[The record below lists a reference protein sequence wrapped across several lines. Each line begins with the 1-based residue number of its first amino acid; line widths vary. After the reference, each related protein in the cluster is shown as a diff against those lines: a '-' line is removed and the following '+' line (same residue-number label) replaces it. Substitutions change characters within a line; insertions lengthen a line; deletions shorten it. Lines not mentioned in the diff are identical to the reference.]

1 MAESYK
7 IAIIGAG
14 PGGLSAGGRAAAEG
28 VPHILLESAPHIAN
42 TIYRYQKGKHIMA
55 EPPALPLR
63 SPVRF
68 EAGKRETII
77 ENWQTDLKSLKIN
90 IRHNCEV
97 TAISGKQGKFQL
109 KLKNGSTITA
119 ENVVLGIGLQGNPRK
134 LGVEGEDHAIVQ
146 YTLDDPDAFKG
157 QNIAVIGA
165 GDAAIENALALAKQ
179 NTVYIVNR
187 QDEFARAKNA
197 NRQAILEAIEKGKI
211 ECFYNSTP
219 ARVEPFEGVENA
231 ATLVLNTA
239 QGEAALVCNLIIAR
253 LGAIPPRKFV
263 EDCGI
268 VFPNKDMNAVP
279 ELSER
284 YESNVKGIYIIG
296 ALGGYPLIKQCM
308 NQGYEVVDYILG
320 RNVAPAD
327 EPLLQAKC
335 DRLPGKP
342 RVAEVLARIRA
353 NVPIFAELTTLQLRE
368 FLVDSELHSPKE
380 DSVIFE
386 RNDYTNSFY
395 SIIGGYAHVQI
406 DPENPD
412 KTITLGQG
420 RFFGEMSLI
429 SGRRRSATVRAGTD
443 CILLETPR
451 NSMNKLINSVESV
464 KRVINQVFISRAL
477 HAHFAPDAQPEL
489 VDEIARTCTIHE
501 YKAGDTVFTEGDKAE
516 SLHLVRR
523 GSLTVSRRIGER
535 DIVLSYVPAG
545 NYVGEMGIM
554 GGGTRSATVKAAIAA
569 ETIELS
575 ADAFE
580 LLLMNNPELRQRIE
594 EQYKQRLTQ
603 NLLMQ
608 QQPGG
613 GDVISFLM
621 SQGLGEATD
630 VLLIDE
636 SLCIRCNNCEIACAE
651 THDGTS
657 RLNRE
662 AGPTYAYIH
671 VPTSCRHC
679 EHPHCMKECP
689 PDAIHRA
696 PDGEVFIADNCIGC
710 GNCERNCPYGVI
722 QMASPPSEK
731 PGLLQWLL
739 FGWGPGPGQ
748 ADEELL
754 KPAVAAKKQG
764 GEKLKQAV
772 KCDMCKDIKGGAAC
786 VRACP
791 TGAAIRINP
800 DKLTEYLNA

>member
-1 MAESYK
+1 MAEKYR
-7 IAIIGAG
+7 IAIVGAG
-14 PGGLSAGGRAAAEG
+14 PGGLSAAGRAAAEG
-28 VPHILLESAPHIAN
+28 ESHILLESAPHIAN
-42 TIYRYQKGKHIMA
+42 TIYRYQKGKHVMA
-55 EPPALPLR
+55 EPVALPLR
-63 SPVRF
+63 SAMRF
-68 EAGKRETII
+68 TAGRREAVLDAWVE
-77 ENWQTDLKSLKIN
+77 DLLRVKAN
-90 IRHNCEV
+90 IRYNAEV
-97 TAISGKQGKFQL
+97 ARISGKQGNFTL
-109 KLKNGSTITA
+109 KLKNGGTVAA
-119 ENVVLGIGLQGNPRK
+119 ENIVLAIGLQGNPRQ
-134 LGVEGEDHAIVQ
+134 LDIEGGDHVVVQ
-146 YTLDDPDAFKG
+146 YTLDDPDAYRER
-157 QNIAVIGA
+157 NIAVIGA
-165 GDAAIENALALAKQ
+165 GDAAIENALALAKH

-219 ARVEPFEGVENA
+219 ARIESFEGVNSS

-239 QGEAALVCNLIIAR
+239 QGEAAVVCNLVIAR
-253 LGAIPPRKFV
+253 LGAVPPRKFV

-268 VFPNKDMNAVP
+268 VFPNTEVNAVP

-284 YESNVKGIYIIG
+284 YESNVPGIFVIG

-320 RNVAPAD
+320 RRVEPAD

-342 RVAEVLARIRA
+342 KVSEVLARIRA
-353 NVPIFAELTTLQLRE
+353 KVPIFAELTTLQLRE
-368 FLVDSELHSPKE
+368 FLLDSELHSPGPGE
-380 DSVIFE
+380 EIFA
-386 RNDYTNSFY
+386 RNDYTDSFY
-395 SIIGGYAHVQI
+395 SIVEGEVHIQI
-406 DPENPD
+406 DPDDPKKKIMLD
-412 KTITLGQG
+412 SG

-429 SGRRRSATVRAGTD
+429 SGRRRSATVEAGRD

-477 HAHFAPDAQPEL
+477 QANFSPNAQHEL
-489 VDEIARTCTIHE
+489 VDEIARTCVIHE
-501 YKAGDTVFTEGDKAE
+501 FKAGEVVFNEGDPAD

-523 GSLTVSRRIGER
+523 GSLTVSRRISER
-535 DIVLSYVPAG
+535 EIVLSYVPAG
-545 NYVGEMGIM
+545 NYVGEMGVM
-554 GGGTRSATVKAAIAA
+554 GGGVRSATVKAAIAA

-575 ADAFE
+575 GEAFE
-580 LLLMNNPELRQRIE
+580 LLLLNNPELRQHIE
-594 EQYKQRLTQ
+594 AQYKQRLTQ
-603 NLLMQ
+603 NLMMQ

-621 SQGLGEATD
+621 SQGVGEATD

-671 VPTSCRHC
+671 IPTSCRHC
-679 EHPHCMKECP
+679 EHPHCMKDCP

-710 GNCERNCPYGVI
+710 GNCEKNCPYGVI
-722 QMASPPSEK
+722 QMATPHERK

-739 FGWGPGPGQ
+739 FGRGPGPGQ
-748 ADEELL
+748 L
-754 KPAVAAKKQG
+754 AVDKNHPGRAGSTEKIKK
-764 GEKLKQAV
+764 AV
-772 KCDMCKDIKGGAAC
+772 KCDMCKDIKSGAAC
-786 VRACP
+786 VSACP
-791 TGAAIRINP
+791 TGAALRISP
-800 DKLTEYLNA
+800 DKLTDYVNP

>member
-1 MAESYK
+1 MAKNFK
-7 IAIIGAG
+7 IAIVGAG
-14 PGGLSAGGRAAAEG
+14 PGGLSAAGRAALEG
-28 VPHILLESAPHIAN
+28 VSHVLLESAPHIAN
-42 TIYRYQKGKHIMA
+42 TIYRYQKGKHVMA

-63 SPVRF
+63 SSMRF
-68 EAGKRETII
+68 VAGQREAVLGAWIQDL
-77 ENWQTDLKSLKIN
+77 QTLNAN
-90 IRHNCEV
+90 IRHNAEV
-97 TAISGKQGKFQL
+97 GKISGKQGKFQL
-109 KLKNGSTITA
+109 KLKNGDTLGA
-119 ENVVLGIGLQGNPRK
+119 ENIVLAIGLQGNPRK
-134 LGVEGEDHAIVQ
+134 LEIEGDDHVIVQ
-146 YTLDDPDAFKG
+146 YTLDDPDVYRDR
-157 QNIAVIGA
+157 NIAIIGA

-219 ARVEPFEGVENA
+219 ARIESFEGVESS

-239 QGEAALVCNLIIAR
+239 QGEAALVCNRIIAR

-268 VFPNKDMNAVP
+268 IFPNQEINAVP

-284 YESNVKGIYIIG
+284 YESNVPGIFIIG

-320 RNVAPAD
+320 RTVEPAD

-335 DRLPGKP
+335 DRLPGRPK
-342 RVAEVLARIRA
+342 VSEVLSRIRA
-353 NVPIFAELTTLQLRE
+353 NVPVFAELTTLQLRE
-368 FLVDSELHSPKE
+368 FLLDSELHNPKPGE
-380 DSVIFE
+380 VIFE
-386 RNDYTNSFY
+386 RNDYSNSFY
-395 SIIGGYAHVQI
+395 SIIDGEVQVQI
-406 DPENPD
+406 DAGDP
-412 KTITLGQG
+412 KKKITLDSG

-429 SGRRRSATVRAGTD
+429 SGRRRSATVQAGKD

-477 HAHFAPDAQPEL
+477 HANFSPNAQPEL
-489 VDEIARTCTIHE
+489 VDEIARTCIIHE
-501 YKAGDTVFTEGDKAE
+501 YKAGDVIFNEGDPAE

-535 DIVLSYVPAG
+535 EVVLSYVPAG
-545 NYVGEMGIM
+545 NYVGEMGVM
-554 GGGTRSATVKAAIAA
+554 GGGVRSATVKAAIAA

-575 ADAFE
+575 GEAFE
-580 LLLMNNPELRQRIE
+580 LLLLNNPELRQHIE

-603 NLLMQ
+603 NLMLQ

-621 SQGLGEATD
+621 SQGVGEATD

-636 SLCIRCNNCEIACAE
+636 SLCIRCNNCEVACAE
-651 THDGTS
+651 THGGTS

-671 VPTSCRHC
+671 IPTSCRHC
-679 EHPHCMKECP
+679 EHPHCMKDCP

-710 GNCERNCPYGVI
+710 GNCEKNCPYGVI
-722 QMASPPSEK
+722 QMGAPQERK

-739 FGWGPGPGQ
+739 FGRGPGPGQ
-748 ADEELL
+748 LD
-754 KPAVAAKKQG
+754 AASLQPNKSGPGSVEKIKK
-764 GEKLKQAV
+764 AV
-772 KCDMCKDIKGGAAC
+772 KCDMCKDIKSGAAC
-786 VRACP
+786 VSACP
-791 TGAAIRINP
+791 TGAALRISP
-800 DKLTEYLNA
+800 DKLTEYVNL